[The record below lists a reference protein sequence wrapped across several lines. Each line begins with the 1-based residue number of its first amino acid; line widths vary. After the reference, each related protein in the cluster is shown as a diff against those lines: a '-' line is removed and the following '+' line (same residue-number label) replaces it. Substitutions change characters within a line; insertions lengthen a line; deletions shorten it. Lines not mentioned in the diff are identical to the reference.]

1 MARSAKLIIVCI
13 VLLGLGFC
21 FYRPGAKK
29 NHLTGVAKVQS
40 RVSDSKFF
48 RALNETA
55 IQFKTTSFSPDI
67 VSSTLSPNPKWAVQE
82 PTAKEKRILESIL
95 SEKFTFLGE
104 GAQAIAFQSKD
115 GKYVLK
121 LFKMRRFTPSLL
133 DQLCPHV
140 VRRRIRNLN
149 WVFNGY
155 KNAFVDLRKE
165 TGLVWIHLAKTKG
178 INRKLTVVDKEGRTH
193 LLDADE
199 TEFVIQ
205 EKADLLFH
213 RLNRLAKEGKQE
225 EVEKSIHAIY
235 ALVQQ
240 RIDKGYVD
248 RDKAVSNN
256 FGFVGDRA
264 IQLDVGR
271 LYKGRKE
278 RQLEHV
284 QERIE
289 RWKSET
295 KQPSS

>member
-1 MARSAKLIIVCI
+1 MARSTKLIIASVI
-13 VLLGLGFC
+13 LLGLGFC

-29 NHLTGVAKVQS
+29 NEAP
-40 RVSDSKFF
+40 
-48 RALNETA
+48 A
-55 IQFKTTSFSPDI
+55 QFKTTSFSADI
-67 VSSTLSPNPKWAVQE
+67 VSSTLPPNPRWMIQE
-82 PTAKEKRILESIL
+82 PSVKEKIILESIL
-95 SEKFTFLGE
+95 AEEFTFLGE
-104 GAQAIAFQSKD
+104 GAQALAFQSKD

-155 KNAFVDLRKE
+155 KNAYGDLRKE

-178 INRKLTVVDKEGRTH
+178 INRKITVVDQEGH
-193 LLDADE
+193 SHQIDADE

-205 EKADLLFH
+205 EKAELIFH
-213 RLNRLAKEGKQE
+213 RLDRLAKEGKQE
-225 EVEKSIHAIY
+225 EIEKSINAIY

-240 RIDKGYVD
+240 RIDKGYAD

-256 FGFVGDRA
+256 YGFVGDRA

-271 LYKGRKE
+271 LYKGQKE
-278 RQLEHV
+278 RQLEHIKD
-284 QERIE
+284 RIE

-295 KQPSS
+295 TQPSL